1 MDVEKK
7 HFTCVICP
15 IGCEIDVELQNGN
28 VVSMEGNKCEK
39 GKEFVLQELEE
50 AMRILTTTIPVKGAK
65 WAMLP
70 VRTDKPIPKRLLSKV
85 IEQLADIELQAPVKI
100 YHVIVKGVAGT
111 DANIVATRNM
121 KKVNH
126 PKDAKKDLISRKE
139 G

>member
-15 IGCEIDVELQNGN
+15 LGCEIDVELQNGN
-28 VVSMEGNKCEK
+28 VVSMEGSKCEK

-50 AMRILTTTIPVKGAK
+50 AMRILTTTVPVKGAK

-85 IEQLADIELQAPVKI
+85 IEQLADIELQAPVKM
-100 YHVIVKGVAGT
+100 YHVIVKDVAGT
-111 DANIVATRNM
+111 DASIVATRNM

>member
-15 IGCEIDVELQNGN
+15 IGCDIDVELQNGN
-28 VVSMEGNKCEK
+28 VLSMEGSKCEK

-50 AMRILTTTIPVKGAK
+50 AMRILTTTVPIKGAK

-85 IEQLADIELQAPVKI
+85 IEQLADVELHAPVKM
-100 YHVIVKGVAGT
+100 YHVIVKDVAGT

-126 PKDAKKDLISRKE
+126 PKDAKKDLISREE

>member
-1 MDVEKK
+1 MNVEKK

-15 IGCEIDVELQNGN
+15 LGCEIDVELQNGN
-28 VVSMEGNKCEK
+28 VVSMEGSKCEK

-50 AMRILTTTIPVKGAK
+50 AMRILTTTVPIKGAK

-85 IEQLADIELQAPVKI
+85 IEQLADVELHAPVKI
-100 YHVIVKGVAGT
+100 YHVIVKDVAGT
-111 DANIVATRNM
+111 DASIVATRNM

-126 PKDAKKDLISRKE
+126 PEDAKKDLISRKE

>member
-15 IGCEIDVELQNGN
+15 LGCEIDVELQNGN
-28 VVSMEGNKCEK
+28 VVSMEGSKCEK

-50 AMRILTTTIPVKGAK
+50 AMRILTTTVPVKGAK

-85 IEQLADIELQAPVKI
+85 IEQLADIELQAPVKM
-100 YHVIVKGVAGT
+100 YHVIVKDVAGT

-126 PKDAKKDLISRKE
+126 PKDAKKDLISRKK

>member
-15 IGCEIDVELQNGN
+15 LGCEIDVELQNGN
-28 VVSMEGNKCEK
+28 VVSMEGSKCEK

-50 AMRILTTTIPVKGAK
+50 AMRILTTTVPVKGAK

-85 IEQLADIELQAPVKI
+85 IEQLADIELHAPVKM
-100 YHVIVKGVAGT
+100 YHVIVKDVAGT
-111 DANIVATRNM
+111 DASIVATRNM

>member
-1 MDVEKK
+1 MNVEKK

-15 IGCEIDVELQNGN
+15 LGCEIDVELQNGK
-28 VVSMEGNKCEK
+28 VVSMEGNKCQK
-39 GKEFVLQELEE
+39 GEEFVSQELEE
-50 AMRILTTTIPVKGAK
+50 AMRILTTTVSIKGAK

-85 IEQLADIELQAPVKI
+85 IEQLATIELHAPVRM
-100 YHVIVKGVAGT
+100 YHVIVKGIAGT
-111 DANIVATRNM
+111 DANVVATRNM

-126 PKDAKKDLISRKE
+126 PKNAKKDLISRKE